1 MRRALIFLL
10 ILTLL
15 PLCAGCAA
23 ADEGAGTQL
32 IALNIGK
39 ADCLLLQT
47 QGKAYLIDT
56 GWERTS
62 AAMLELLRRNGVTH
76 LDGVFLS
83 HCDRDH
89 YGGLQALAQCDIQVD
104 AWYAA
109 AIYYDI
115 PSAGHPMIA
124 AAALR
129 GQEVSWLRAGDEI
142 RISDQAAFRVIGPLT
157 QDTQN
162 ENNNSLILHVQ
173 TADGSIL
180 LTGDMKLDEEYALL
194 EAGVVPA
201 CDVLKIPFH
210 GDNSATSNSF
220 LQAVSPKAAL
230 ICTAT
235 REEPDTPAR
244 SLLKSLGRLDIPYAV
259 TQDYTRGVCVTLSNG
274 TVAFSD
280 IVWDTPDYSASV
292 RLKLSNDDHILT
304 LQNSSAQ
311 DISLDG
317 WTLYVSRSKACYT
330 LPEGTVLPA
339 NGVYKIGARATEK
352 PVSLQLDVK
361 RLWHKSRY
369 DQLMLYDAT
378 GALVAVT
385 DNGMPE

>member
-1 MRRALIFLL
+1 MRQACIFLML
-10 ILTLL
+10 LTLL

-89 YGGLQALAQCDIQVD
+89 YGGLQALAQSNIQVD

-142 RISDQAAFRVIGPLT
+142 RISDQAAFRVIGP
-157 QDTQN
+157 QA
-162 ENNNSLILHVQ
+162 SR
-173 TADGSIL
+173 
-180 LTGDMKLDEEYALL
+180 
-194 EAGVVPA
+194 P
-201 CDVLKIPFH
+201 
-210 GDNSATSNSF
+210 TSE
-220 LQAVSPKAAL
+220 
-230 ICTAT
+230 
-235 REEPDTPAR
+235 R
-244 SLLKSLGRLDIPYAV
+244 
-259 TQDYTRGVCVTLSNG
+259 RGC
-274 TVAFSD
+274 
-280 IVWDTPDYSASV
+280 
-292 RLKLSNDDHILT
+292 
-304 LQNSSAQ
+304 
-311 DISLDG
+311 
-317 WTLYVSRSKACYT
+317 
-330 LPEGTVLPA
+330 
-339 NGVYKIGARATEK
+339 
-352 PVSLQLDVK
+352 
-361 RLWHKSRY
+361 
-369 DQLMLYDAT
+369 
-378 GALVAVT
+378 
-385 DNGMPE
+385 